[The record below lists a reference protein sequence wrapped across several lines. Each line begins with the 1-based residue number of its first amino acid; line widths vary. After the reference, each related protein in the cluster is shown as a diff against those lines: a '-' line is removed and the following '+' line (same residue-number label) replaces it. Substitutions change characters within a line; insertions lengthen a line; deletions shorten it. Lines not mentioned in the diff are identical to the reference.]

1 MPEHIFKSPVKPGDR
16 LWWAS
21 DTAAAGQGPA
31 LVQARMD
38 DDPIEAVQFDS
49 QDILV
54 VSDRGR
60 PEKIGEQY
68 SCTDEASCIE
78 WIKRNM
84 PDAVLL
90 KGQTVKA
97 VHLDNCGNKN
107 LIDLTCTVSEI
118 ERIFSSSSLASDSPD
133 NEGTFAIYHEGA
145 NAENSQ
151 ITTFLHDCMGNPV
164 QAIYG
169 EMLLVRAVPDPE
181 TGLLAMADLSE
192 KMLAVIRDESMPAGH
207 PAYDPSFWTCAEGM
221 TIQELRGFLNQFP
234 DNTTVHCCGGNQL
247 SLHYCPETNAVNID
261 YESLADLPEYEN
273 HEPSGPHRPET

>member
-1 MPEHIFKSPVKPGDR
+1 MSSFRFFFNLICHDLLLEITVEHVFEAGVFRVLGDQEFDHLRVRHDFFRGNLISVPVRLDIDIADLFAAGHGHVAVKPGDR

-21 DTAAAGQGPA
+21 DTAAAGPGPS

-38 DDPIEAVQFDS
+38 DDPIEAVQFDG
-49 QDILV
+49 QDVLV

-169 EMLLVRAVPDPE
+169 EMLLVRD
-181 TGLLAMADLSE
+181 
-192 KMLAVIRDESMPAGH
+192 
-207 PAYDPSFWTCAEGM
+207 
-221 TIQELRGFLNQFP
+221 
-234 DNTTVHCCGGNQL
+234 
-247 SLHYCPETNAVNID
+247 ID
-261 YESLADLPEYEN
+261 YPNDLCRVFPGRAIAGV
-273 HEPSGPHRPET
+273 SGLFPTAIFV